1 MQLKICTLRAF
12 VSVKISPLQQFFWMF
27 PSFCQMNVKSW
38 KGCLGLTESAPLLTV
53 IKAASSRSHLP
64 KISLVSVFWAAPR
77 ALTLEL
83 KTICL
88 RCRITSRWCFFVP
101 LGGIIFQLLSY
112 LHEAVFVLA
121 LSVLCSV
128 FFRSFCLFWWTVELQ
143 HFMVSDISEL
153 CLISV
158 CWHII
163 IMLVAEEAAGCTSWL
178 WSHRVQRHGFS
189 SAQNWVGG
197 VCQTSGWSRLENT
210 EELQPATAAKAISNS
225 RKVFF
230 FFIVSGHR
238 CYIVNKS

>member
-1 MQLKICTLRAF
+1 MRLFL
-12 VSVKISPLQQFFWMF
+12 FWHF
-27 PSFCQMNVKSW
+27 LFCV
-38 KGCLGLTESAPLLTV
+38 
-53 IKAASSRSHLP
+53 RS
-64 KISLVSVFWAAPR
+64 
-77 ALTLEL
+77 
-83 KTICL
+83 
-88 RCRITSRWCFFVP
+88 
-101 LGGIIFQLLSY
+101 
-112 LHEAVFVLA
+112 
-121 LSVLCSV
+121 

-230 FFIVSGHR
+230 FIIVYGHR
-238 CYIVNKS
+238 CYIVNKVKMMIKKKTTTIKYLYFTTYLFPPRRWFLLTVPECLSRNTSSRSGA